1 MKIWIPWNENT
12 PAKTVAACLPDSVQG
27 YNTAYACTLPVL
39 PFLLCPAWQPLLPH
53 KAFTTYVLHSHTM
66 KKHNRICYLLGS
78 IKPLPPCPSDRMAA
92 ELTTHTLTFSWAHLF
107 PRRHIQKTDS
117 YRNSSRLAELAWGRG
132 NSKPRKASQKRFI
145 AFQAYM

>member
-1 MKIWIPWNENT
+1 MQ
-12 PAKTVAACLPDSVQG
+12 PACQTVCKVTTQLMPVPFQCCPFFSVLHGSLYYPTRHLQ
-27 YNTAYACTLPVL
+27 
-39 PFLLCPAWQPLLPH
+39 H
-53 KAFTTYVLHSHTM
+53 VLHSHTV
-66 KKHNRICYLLGS
+66 KKHNQICYLLGS

-92 ELTTHTLTFSWAHLF
+92 ELTIHTLTFSWAHLF